1 MRQITFDLNQFNP
14 CIPSPRYHVR
24 GRFAPVKP
32 PHAILPPVFIG
43 SSARFCE
50 ALPVTKIKFGTDGW
64 RAVIAQD
71 FTFANVA
78 RVAQATADYWAGET
92 ANPNAEI
99 FGRPLKVVVG
109 YDRRFFSDRFAQITA
124 EVFAGNGYEVIL
136 TPEPTPTPAVSYAV
150 KDLGAVGGVMITASH
165 NPPIFNGFKLKS
177 YFGGS
182 SGPQECQAVEAMLDR
197 SPVRSLALAEALRA
211 GKIIQSDIRPAHFRA
226 IKRLVDF
233 KLIAKSKL
241 RVAHDALF
249 GVGAGV
255 FETLLA
261 KTNCTVTTLNGKY
274 DVLFGGI
281 CPEPLPKNY
290 ALGGAQL
297 RRNPHDFCIVTDG
310 DSDRIGAM
318 DGRGGPLTN
327 QQVIALLLH
336 HLVRNRGGRGTVT
349 KTFNTTAMVDK
360 MCVAWNLPLTEVG
373 IGFRFIAPELMKP
386 GALFGAEESGSVGFA
401 NHIPEHD
408 GLAAGLFLLE
418 MLAMEKISVNKIWA
432 KLEKEF
438 GPHLYGRYDAHY
450 PLEKRAALM
459 ASLKAHPPAKLLRSP
474 LARVDSRDGVKY
486 VAEDSTWLML
496 RGSGTE
502 PVLRIYAEG
511 KSDADCEKLLKL
523 GRGLLR

>member
-1 MRQITFDLNQFNP
+1 MSQ
-14 CIPSPRYHVR
+14 
-24 GRFAPVKP
+24 
-32 PHAILPPVFIG
+32 
-43 SSARFCE
+43 
-50 ALPVTKIKFGTDGW
+50 IKFGTDGW
-64 RAVIAQD
+64 RAVIAED

-78 RVAQATADYWAGET
+78 RVAQATADFWKSEIS
-92 ANPNAEI
+92 NPQSEI
-99 FGRPLKVVVG
+99 FGREPKVIVG

-124 EVFAGNGYEVIL
+124 EVFAGNNFQVIL
-136 TPEPTPTPAVSYAV
+136 TSTPTPAPCVSFAV
-150 KDLGAVGGVMITASH
+150 KNLGAVGGVVITASH

-177 YFGGS
+177 HFGGS
-182 SGPQECQAVEAMLDR
+182 SDAETCKAVERFLDR
-197 SPVRSLALAEALRA
+197 SQPQPKTKNSKL
-211 GKIIQSDIRPAHFRA
+211 KISVQDIRPAHFAA
-226 IKRLVDF
+226 IKKLVDF

-241 RVAHDALF
+241 RVAHDPLF

-261 KTNCTVTTLNGKY
+261 KTNCTVTTLNSKH

-297 RRNPHDFCIVTDG
+297 KKNPHAICLVTDG

-318 DGRGGPLTN
+318 DGRGNPLTN

-360 MCVAWNLPLTEVG
+360 MCGAWNLPLTEVG
-373 IGFRFIAPELMKP
+373 IGFRFIAPEMMKP

-401 NHIPEHD
+401 NHIPERD

-418 MLAMEKISVNKIWA
+418 MLAMEKISVNRIYA
-432 KLEKEF
+432 RLEKEF
-438 GPHLYGRYDAHY
+438 GPHRYGRYDAHY

-459 ASLKAHPPAKLLRSP
+459 ESLKTNPPKKLLRSP
-474 LARVDSRDGVKY
+474 LAKVDARDGVKF
-486 VAEDSTWLML
+486 VAGDSTWLML

-511 KSDADCEKLLKL
+511 KSAADMEKLLQL
-523 GRGLLR
+523 GRRLTQTV

>member
-1 MRQITFDLNQFNP
+1 MTQ
-14 CIPSPRYHVR
+14 
-24 GRFAPVKP
+24 
-32 PHAILPPVFIG
+32 
-43 SSARFCE
+43 
-50 ALPVTKIKFGTDGW
+50 IKFGTDGW
-64 RAVIAQD
+64 RAVIAED

-78 RVAQATADYWAGET
+78 RVAQATADFWKSEIG
-92 ANPNAEI
+92 NRKSEI
-99 FGRPLKVVVG
+99 FGREPKVVIG
-109 YDRRFFSDRFAQITA
+109 YDRRFLSDRFAQLTA
-124 EVFAGNGYEVIL
+124 EVFAGNDFKVVL
-136 TPEPTPTPAVSYAV
+136 TPEPTPTPSISYAV
-150 KDLGAVGGVMITASH
+150 KNLGAVGGVMITASH

-177 YFGGS
+177 HFGGS
-182 SGPQECQAVEAMLDR
+182 SSAEECQAVEKLLDATAPKSIVNR
-197 SPVRSLALAEALRA
+197 QSPIANLDV
-211 GKIIQSDIRPAHFRA
+211 RPAHFAA

-233 KLIAKSKL
+233 KLIAQSKL

-261 KTNCTVTTLNGKY
+261 KTSCHVTTLNGAH
-274 DVLFGGI
+274 DILFGGI

-297 RRNPHDFCIVTDG
+297 RRNPHDICLVTDG

-336 HLVRNRGGRGTVT
+336 HLVRNRGDRGVVT

-360 MCVAWNLPLTEVG
+360 MCAAWNLPLTEVG

-401 NHIPEHD
+401 NHIPERD

-418 MLAMEKISVNKIWA
+418 MLAMEKISVNKIYA
-432 KLEKEF
+432 CLEKEF
-438 GPHLYGRYDAHY
+438 GPHRYARFDAHY

-459 ASLKAHPPAKLLRSP
+459 ERLKSNPPKKLLRSP
-474 LARVDSRDGVKY
+474 LAKVDARDGVKF
-486 VAEDSTWLML
+486 VAADSTWLML

-502 PVLRIYAEG
+502 PVLRIYAEAT
-511 KSDADCEKLLKL
+511 SDAAVQKLLRL
-523 GRGLLR
+523 GEQLLGN

>member
-1 MRQITFDLNQFNP
+1 MSQ
-14 CIPSPRYHVR
+14 
-24 GRFAPVKP
+24 
-32 PHAILPPVFIG
+32 
-43 SSARFCE
+43 
-50 ALPVTKIKFGTDGW
+50 IKFGTDGW
-64 RAVIAQD
+64 RAVIAED

-78 RVAQATADYWAGET
+78 RVAQATADYWGAHPVAGTE
-92 ANPNAEI
+92 
-99 FGRPLKVVVG
+99 RKVVIG

-124 EVFAGNGYEVIL
+124 EVFAGNDFQVIL
-136 TPEPTPTPAVSYAV
+136 TPEPTPTPSVSYAV
-150 KDLGAVGGVMITASH
+150 KNLKAVGGVMITASH

-177 YFGGS
+177 HFGGS
-182 SGPQECQAVEAMLDR
+182 SDAETCKAVEACLDKN
-197 SPVRSLALAEALRA
+197 PVAYQLAGAVPGAPARGSISL
-211 GKIIQSDIRPAHFRA
+211 QDIRPAHFQA

-241 RVAHDALF
+241 CVAHDALF

-290 ALGGAQL
+290 VLGGAQL
-297 RRNPHDFCIVTDG
+297 RKNPHDICLVTDG

-318 DGRGGPLTN
+318 DGRGNPMTN

-336 HLVRNRGGRGTVT
+336 HLVRNRGGRGVVT
-349 KTFNTTAMVDK
+349 KTYNTTAMVDK
-360 MCVAWNLPLTEVG
+360 MCAAWNLPLTEVG

-386 GALFGAEESGSVGFA
+386 GALYGAEESGSIGFA
-401 NHIPEHD
+401 NHIPERD

-418 MLAMEKISVNKIWA
+418 MLAMEKTSVNKIYA
-432 KLEKEF
+432 ALEKEF
-438 GPHLYGRYDAHY
+438 GPHRYGRYDAHY

-459 ASLKAHPPAKLLRSP
+459 ESLQANPPKKLLGSP
-474 LARVDSRDGVKY
+474 LLKVDARDGVKF

-511 KSDADCEKLLKL
+511 KSDGDMQKLLKV
-523 GRGLLR
+523 GQGLLK

>member
-1 MRQITFDLNQFNP
+1 MSQ
-14 CIPSPRYHVR
+14 
-24 GRFAPVKP
+24 
-32 PHAILPPVFIG
+32 
-43 SSARFCE
+43 
-50 ALPVTKIKFGTDGW
+50 IKFGTDGW
-64 RAVIAQD
+64 RAVIAED

-78 RVAQATADYWAGET
+78 RVAQATADFWKSEIS
-92 ANPNAEI
+92 NPQSEI
-99 FGRPLKVVVG
+99 FGREPKVVIG
-109 YDRRFFSDRFAQITA
+109 YDRRFLSDRFAQITA
-124 EVFAGNGYEVIL
+124 EVFAGNNYHVIL
-136 TPEPTPTPAVSYAV
+136 TPEPTPTPSVSFAV
-150 KDLGAVGGVMITASH
+150 KNLRAVGGVMITASH

-177 YFGGS
+177 HFGGS
-182 SGPQECQAVEAMLDR
+182 SDSETCKAVESFLDR
-197 SPVRSLALAEALRA
+197 NPVRSTPHPAFGHPLPIGWGEGRGE
-211 GKIIQSDIRPAHFRA
+211 GKISLLDVRPAHFAA
-226 IKRLVDF
+226 IKQLVDF
-233 KLIAKSKL
+233 ELIAKSKL

-261 KTNCTVTTLNGKY
+261 GTSCQVTTLNGKY
-274 DVLFGGI
+274 DILFGGI

-290 ALGGAQL
+290 ALSGAQL
-297 RRNPHDFCIVTDG
+297 RRNPHDICLVTDG
-310 DSDRIGAM
+310 DADRIGAM

-401 NHIPEHD
+401 NHIPERD

-418 MLAMEKISVNKIWA
+418 MLAMEKISVNQLWA
-432 KLEKEF
+432 NLEWSF
-438 GPHLYGRYDAHY
+438 GPHCYARFDAHY

-459 ASLKAHPPAKLLRSP
+459 EFLKANPPKKLLRSP
-474 LARVDSRDGVKY
+474 LAKVDSLDGVKF
-486 VAEDSTWLML
+486 VAADSTWLML

-502 PVLRIYAEG
+502 PVLRIYAEA
-511 KSDADCEKLLKL
+511 KTDADVRKLLKL
-523 GRGLLR
+523 GVSLLSH

>member
-1 MRQITFDLNQFNP
+1 MRFF
-14 CIPSPRYHVR
+14 H
-24 GRFAPVKP
+24 FAFLIFPLSCQAVSV
-32 PHAILPPVFIG
+32 AQ
-43 SSARFCE
+43 
-50 ALPVTKIKFGTDGW
+50 IKFGTDGW
-64 RAVIAQD
+64 RAIIAED

-78 RVAQATADYWAGET
+78 RVAQATADFWKSAI
-92 ANPNAEI
+92 ANPESEMFRREPKAVI
-99 FGRPLKVVVG
+99 G
-109 YDRRFFSDRFAQITA
+109 YDRRFLSDRFAQITA
-124 EVFAGNGYEVIL
+124 EVFAGNGFQTIL
-136 TPEPTPTPAVSYAV
+136 TPEPTPTPSISFAV
-150 KDLGAVGGVMITASH
+150 KHLGAVGGVMITASH

-177 YFGGS
+177 HFGVS
-182 SGPQECQAVEAMLDR
+182 ADVVSCQGVESLLDKN
-197 SPVRSLALAEALRA
+197 SVREAGGIVQVR
-211 GKIIQSDIRPAHFRA
+211 DVRPAHFQA

-233 KLIAKSKL
+233 RLIAKSKL

-261 KTNCTVTTLNGKY
+261 GTTCKVTTLNGAH

-297 RRNPHDFCIVTDG
+297 RRNPHDICLVTDG
-310 DSDRIGAM
+310 DADRIGAM
-318 DGRGGPLTN
+318 DGRGGPMTN

-360 MCVAWNLPLTEVG
+360 MCAQWNLPLTEVG

-386 GALFGAEESGSVGFA
+386 GALFGAEESGSVGFG
-401 NHIPEHD
+401 NHIPERD

-418 MLAMEKISVNKIWA
+418 MLATEKKPVNRIYA
-432 KLEKEF
+432 DLEKEF
-438 GPHLYGRYDAHY
+438 GPHRYGRYDALY
-450 PLEKRAALM
+450 PLEKRSGLM
-459 ASLKAHPPAKLLRSP
+459 ESLQRNPPTRLLRQP
-474 LARVDSRDGVKY
+474 LAKVDARDGVKF

-511 KSDADCEKLLKL
+511 KSDNAVQKLLQF
-523 GRGLLR
+523 GRSLLKA

>member
-1 MRQITFDLNQFNP
+1 MSQ
-14 CIPSPRYHVR
+14 
-24 GRFAPVKP
+24 
-32 PHAILPPVFIG
+32 
-43 SSARFCE
+43 
-50 ALPVTKIKFGTDGW
+50 IKFGTDGW
-64 RAVIAQD
+64 RAVIAED

-78 RVAQATADYWAGET
+78 RVAQATADFWQSEIR
-92 ANPNAEI
+92 NPKSEI
-99 FGRPLKVVVG
+99 FGRELKVVIG

-124 EVFAGNGYEVIL
+124 EVFAGNDFQVIL
-136 TPEPTPTPAVSYAV
+136 TPEPTPTPSISYAV
-150 KDLGAVGGVMITASH
+150 KNLRAVGGVMITASH

-177 YFGGS
+177 HFGGS
-182 SGPQECQAVEAMLDR
+182 SDAETCQAVESFLDR
-197 SPVRSLALAEALRA
+197 NPVRSQKFDEAVRA
-211 GKIIQSDIRPAHFRA
+211 GKIILSDVRPVHFKA
-226 IKRLVDF
+226 IKQLVDF
-233 KLIAKSKL
+233 ELIAKSKL

-261 KTNCTVTTLNGKY
+261 GTSCKVTTLNGKY

-290 ALGGAQL
+290 VLGGAQL
-297 RRNPHDFCIVTDG
+297 RRNPHDICLVTDG
-310 DSDRIGAM
+310 DADRIGAM
-318 DGRGGPLTN
+318 DGRGNPLTN

-360 MCVAWNLPLTEVG
+360 MCAAWNLPLTEVG

-401 NHIPEHD
+401 NHIPERD

-418 MLAMEKISVNKIWA
+418 MLAMEKISVNQLWA
-432 KLEKEF
+432 NLEWSF
-438 GPHLYGRYDAHY
+438 GPHCYARFDAHY

-459 ASLKAHPPAKLLRSP
+459 EFLKINPPKKLLRSP
-474 LARVDSRDGVKY
+474 LVKVDTRDGVKF

-502 PVLRIYAEG
+502 PVLRIYAEA
-511 KSDADCEKLLKL
+511 KSDADLQKLLKL
-523 GRGLLR
+523 GVALLSH